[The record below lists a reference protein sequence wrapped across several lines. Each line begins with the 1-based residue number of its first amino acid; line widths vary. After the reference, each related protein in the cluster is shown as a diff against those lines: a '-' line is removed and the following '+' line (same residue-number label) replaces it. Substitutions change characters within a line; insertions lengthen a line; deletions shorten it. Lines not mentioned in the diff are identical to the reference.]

1 MAAFDHHF
9 KTGYSG
15 ESIFAYKYLEAEI
28 ENILAIVKGPYG
40 EPMKIRKT
48 NLVAMSLQE
57 EKEKNTELLPEQGGR
72 VTERIYL
79 FSEFRAF
86 SPLFLPSC

>member
-1 MAAFDHHF
+1 MSTFD
-9 KTGYSG
+9 
-15 ESIFAYKYLEAEI
+15 YKYLRDFKAEI
-28 ENILAIVKGPYG
+28 ENIVAIVKGPYS

-79 FSEFRAF
+79 FSEFRPF
-86 SPLFLPSC
+86 SLLFLQSC